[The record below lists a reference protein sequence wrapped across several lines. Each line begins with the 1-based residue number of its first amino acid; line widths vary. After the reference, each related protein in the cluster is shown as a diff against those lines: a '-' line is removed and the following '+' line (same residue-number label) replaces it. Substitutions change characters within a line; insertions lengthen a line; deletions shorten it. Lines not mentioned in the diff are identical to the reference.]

1 MKRISFL
8 IIISF
13 IKSLSILHAEQ
24 LPNLYSS
31 IEKNNFIIGCA
42 SNLAPFQ
49 FSEDMNSAQGYEF
62 ELLTT
67 ILENANIEYEVIID
81 NWKNIKDKFQNNEID
96 IIATSIPYNDLS
108 NYNVSNSYG
117 SISRIMIYSEGSN
130 FNCFSDLKDKKI
142 VYVNGPRIK
151 ELPILSDISNHVTI
165 VSDLYDGIKIVVT
178 GIADAVICSEDL
190 ATNMIERYQLKGIVC
205 KKIEDFE
212 KNDLRFIFSESTKH
226 FIPQF
231 NASFK
236 EITTDGRFSKIREKW
251 FGVEQINAISPF
263 VKSFIYIGGVLGL
276 ILFVIIFYLIIK
288 LIKKNKE
295 NKSMF
300 DKLSLA
306 IDSNNLIIWIYD
318 SKTKKFKFLHGYSS
332 LFYNN
337 ITLDKVTDMI
347 SEKYRAQLFNIIDDL
362 QSLSIKKASFSAPM
376 YSKEQKVYAEI
387 NMMSIIKDG
396 TIKNVVGSFKDV
408 TKKFERDI
416 ELYNAKSKLEEYKY
430 RLEKSISKSDMMII
444 EYNNITKKIKFL
456 NNQLINENTH
466 VLPSYFKDLIHPE
479 DYDDFLAMFEKMNTG
494 DISIPPIEYRIK
506 YSNESEEYI
515 YKSIQMKPFEMKKG
529 GYIIGYVGVIS
540 DITKWKKEINKMGSI
555 EHYEDSFSSTPA
567 FLANISHE
575 IRTPLNAIVGF
586 SDLVND
592 AENQEER
599 SMFINSIK
607 TNSDLLLSLI
617 SDILDLSKIESG
629 LYNYIYS
636 EFKVNDICND
646 VYHNNY
652 QDCSNNV
659 IMILNTNKSDIV
671 IKSDY
676 DRLKQV
682 LNNLISNAIKYT
694 EEGSIT
700 ISFDKITQKNREF
713 IKFIICDTGIGIEKE
728 RMDMIF
734 DKFTRFNAP
743 NESSG
748 LGLSISK
755 NIIESLGG
763 QIGVESE
770 INKGSIF
777 WFTIPYIDAKV
788 KTKSDIS
795 EVNSTIS

>member
-1 MKRISFL
+1 M
-8 IIISF
+8 
-13 IKSLSILHAEQ
+13 
-24 LPNLYSS
+24 
-31 IEKNNFIIGCA
+31 
-42 SNLAPFQ
+42 
-49 FSEDMNSAQGYEF
+49 
-62 ELLTT
+62 
-67 ILENANIEYEVIID
+67 
-81 NWKNIKDKFQNNEID
+81 
-96 IIATSIPYNDLS
+96 
-108 NYNVSNSYG
+108 
-117 SISRIMIYSEGSN
+117 
-130 FNCFSDLKDKKI
+130 
-142 VYVNGPRIK
+142 
-151 ELPILSDISNHVTI
+151 
-165 VSDLYDGIKIVVT
+165 
-178 GIADAVICSEDL
+178 
-190 ATNMIERYQLKGIVC
+190 
-205 KKIEDFE
+205 
-212 KNDLRFIFSESTKH
+212 
-226 FIPQF
+226 
-231 NASFK
+231 
-236 EITTDGRFSKIREKW
+236 
-251 FGVEQINAISPF
+251 
-263 VKSFIYIGGVLGL
+263 
-276 ILFVIIFYLIIK
+276 
-288 LIKKNKE
+288 
-295 NKSMF
+295 
-300 DKLSLA
+300 
-306 IDSNNLIIWIYD
+306 
-318 SKTKKFKFLHGYSS
+318 
-332 LFYNN
+332 
-337 ITLDKVTDMI
+337 
-347 SEKYRAQLFNIIDDL
+347 
-362 QSLSIKKASFSAPM
+362 
-376 YSKEQKVYAEI
+376 
-387 NMMSIIKDG
+387 
-396 TIKNVVGSFKDV
+396 